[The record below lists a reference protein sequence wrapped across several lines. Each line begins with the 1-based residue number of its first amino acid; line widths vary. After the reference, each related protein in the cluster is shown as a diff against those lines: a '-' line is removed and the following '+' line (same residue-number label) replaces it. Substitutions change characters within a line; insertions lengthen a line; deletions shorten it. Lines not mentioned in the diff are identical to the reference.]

1 MEIIFRILPVLVLT
15 GTLMTFAT
23 DTPPVKGK
31 YRWDFEI
38 PGSGVQTS
46 VHDFAD
52 TYIHY
57 TMKGAAYTVEY
68 RMDIVKYEKNR
79 YILKGAEDGPKSGRY
94 FVIFLKD
101 VTADAVTLYKKELP
115 TLEEALAFPEPDAGN
130 TESHGWN
137 VYSRVKP

>member
-1 MEIIFRILPVLVLT
+1 MEIFFKLLPALVLT
-15 GTLMTFAT
+15 GTLMALTT
-23 DTPPVKGK
+23 DQPVKGK

-46 VHDFAD
+46 VHDFSD
-52 TYIHY
+52 THILY
-57 TMKGAAYTVEY
+57 TMKGSAYTVEY
-68 RMDIVKYEKNR
+68 RMDIVKHEKNR
-79 YILKGAEDGPKSGRY
+79 YTLKGAEGSPKSGRY

-101 VTADAVTLYKKELP
+101 ITPDAITMYKKEFA
-115 TLEEALAFPEPDAGN
+115 TLEEALAFPEPDSGN

>member
-1 MEIIFRILPVLVLT
+1 MEIIFKILPALVLT
-15 GTLMTFAT
+15 GILMAFTT
-23 DTPPVKGK
+23 DPPVKGK

-46 VHDFAD
+46 VHDFAGD
-52 TYIHY
+52 HILY

-68 RMDIVKYEKNR
+68 RMDIVKQEKNR
-79 YILKGAEDGPKSGRY
+79 YTLKGAEGSPKSGRY

-101 VTADAVTLYKKELP
+101 ITPDAITMYKKELS
-115 TLEEALAFPEPDAGN
+115 TLEEAMAFPEPDADN

-137 VYSRVKP
+137 VYDQVK